1 MIIEQDA
8 ELDQLHQVVGQL
20 QAEKEEVL
28 GRAEKLAEDLEGEL
42 FVVGVVVEKL
52 FPSNDSL
59 NTIKELGDSLTRWS
73 SSFKSRGADS
83 MPW

>member
-1 MIIEQDA
+1 
-8 ELDQLHQVVGQL
+8 VVGQL

-42 FVVGVVVEKL
+42 FVVEVVVEKL

-59 NTIKELGDSLTRWS
+59 NTIKEPGDSSTC
-73 SSFKSRGADS
+73 
-83 MPW
+83 